1 MHFSLLIKFLYFIIQ
16 GQPVRTTV
24 LSPGEPKSSL
34 RTCYVLVLI
43 FRTSAVCTWSV
54 EENV

>member
-1 MHFSLLIKFLYFIIQ
+1 MYFSLLIKFLYFIIQ

-43 FRTSAVCTWSV
+43 FRTSAVCTWFV